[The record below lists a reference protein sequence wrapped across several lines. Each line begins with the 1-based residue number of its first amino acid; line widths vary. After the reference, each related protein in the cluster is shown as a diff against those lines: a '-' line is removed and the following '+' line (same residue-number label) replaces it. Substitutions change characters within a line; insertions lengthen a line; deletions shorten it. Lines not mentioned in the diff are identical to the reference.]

1 MVRKVYGVSLC
12 FSLLFLLSSFC
23 NAAPTFPPSHVTID
37 ISSLVGKDIS
47 LDFALYD
54 NSGVV
59 GDSWTLVDN
68 VAINGSL
75 IDFEDGTLGGF
86 DDSLNPDSVDV
97 VAGNLFGAGTMLMRI
112 DEDPGSTPTVAY
124 RDYVG
129 SGATTL
135 TFDLGMTTSETVG
148 TWGLDELVVS
158 VYNYTDSMWAISDA
172 LAVNADGAVTSTET
186 TVSGVTVIPAPGAG
200 LLTMIGAGCVGLVR
214 RWRAGE
220 RI

>member
-1 MVRKVYGVSLC
+1 MVRKIPNVCLCLSL
-12 FSLLFLLSSFC
+12 FFLLSSLC
-23 NAAPTFPPSHVTID
+23 NAAPTFPASHVTID

-86 DDSLNPDSVDV
+86 DDSLNPTSVDN
-97 VAGNLFGAGTMLMRI
+97 VAGNLFGSGSKLMRI
-112 DEDPGSTPTVAY
+112 DEDLGGTPTVTY
-124 RDYVG
+124 KTYVG
-129 SGATTL
+129 SGATAL
-135 TFDLGMTTSETVG
+135 TFDIGMTTSETVG

-172 LAVNADGAVTSTET
+172 LVVNADGALTSPET
-186 TVSGVTVIPAPGAG
+186 TISGVTVIPAPGAG
-200 LLTMIGAGCVGLVR
+200 LLTMIGAGCVSFVR
-214 RWRAGE
+214 RWRKS
-220 RI
+220 